1 MKNKQKLISKSDLIN
16 QIAKKAKISTSK
28 AQTAYETVLLQSPA
42 FRQQLIKTVK
52 TKEQVAVKVPGK
64 STVKK
69 VNLTKEKAVKTG
81 GSKEKI
87 KIVEVKVPVP
97 VVQVKEVIKEV
108 QVVKEVPV
116 VVEKTVIKE
125 IKVVKEVPV
134 EVLKEITLV
143 REVTKEVKDESG
155 LKKLNAKIIALEK
168 KQKSADAQSKDLA
181 KKLNAQ
187 IAALEKKLK
196 SADAHNKDLSKK
208 LAAKPKAVIKEVIK
222 EVPVEVIREVEVV
235 KQIDF
240 ASLEKMMKGMK
251 TVEISKKVVGETRT
265 KKEGKVV
272 ARREIKGG
280 TKATVVSK
288 TSSKSSASKAKKS
301 GKDDLTKIEGIGPK
315 IAELLNKD
323 GIHTFKQLAAAKTS
337 RLQKIL
343 SDAGPRYQMHNPGS
357 WPRQSGLAADGKWV
371 ALDKLQK
378 ELDGGK

>member
-97 VVQVKEVIKEV
+97 VVQIKEVVKEV

-116 VVEKTVIKE
+116 VVEKTVVKE
-125 IKVVKEVPV
+125 VKVVKEVPV
-134 EVLKEITLV
+134 EVLKEITMV
-143 REVTKEVKDESG
+143 REVEKTVVKEVKVKDDAG
-155 LKKLNAKIIALEK
+155 LKKLNAKIVALEK
-168 KQKSADAQSKDLA
+168 SLKLA
-181 KKLNAQ
+181 TAK
-187 IAALEKKLK
+187 
-196 SADAHNKDLSKK
+196 NKDLSKR
-208 LAAKPKAVIKEVIK
+208 LAAKPKVEKIEVIK

-288 TSSKSSASKAKKS
+288 SSSKSSTSKAKKS